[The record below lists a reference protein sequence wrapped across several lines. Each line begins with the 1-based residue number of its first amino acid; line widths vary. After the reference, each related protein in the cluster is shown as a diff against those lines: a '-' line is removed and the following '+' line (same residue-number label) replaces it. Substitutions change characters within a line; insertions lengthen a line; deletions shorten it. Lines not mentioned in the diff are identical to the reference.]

1 MIVNFHDLQMEA
13 GGKLRQPVLFLKTMT
28 GAPICPVT
36 GYYDLQA
43 EFRFNDVS
51 EISFSVPRQYMD
63 GDRLLD
69 NPCFEK
75 LSGMRTVT
83 MEPYGTFILVNPTVK
98 DDGITQV
105 KACKAYSLEY
115 ELNYKTVS
123 AISGT
128 YMFYDPVG
136 KNEDTIIDILLSGV
150 PGWKIGHIDTTVA
163 TRYRTFDIS
172 ADSVYSLMMN
182 TLQESY
188 SCIFLFDTE
197 TREIHVYD
205 AGAAV
210 SNVPL
215 FLSKVNL
222 IENQSFEELSDEIVT
237 CLSVY
242 GAEDTDITSVNP
254 IGGNK
259 IYNLDYF
266 IEIGDIPQT
275 LGEKWKRWQGD
286 CRQYQ
291 TIFSKIHSAICTDS
305 AVCNGEVVRLADLH
319 KDLDA
324 QLLVMDSYKTN
335 PGGALAADIAK
346 CQQQIDTLT
355 AAVAAQKQVVE
366 KLEKSLE
373 ENYIMLEEISGFCSF
388 DRYFTADELKE
399 LNPYLK
405 EDSLQDSTYVVSEVS
420 DELQTCRKVSASDG
434 YQVSITKGSIKESGD
449 NRNLSPEELAALNLS
464 ESERQ
469 KLSELLESLDTVYL
483 GRRFFSI
490 DLGVLTVQNTSGD
503 FLLTGTAVNSTL
515 SVEAEPGIDGSYGC
529 TIVLH
534 VEHPSYNGDDMRYS
548 NGIFVVSGSLTGL
561 THEEAGDLSFQLTG
575 GTLALTLDAS
585 LYQQQNTVQDLY
597 DYGVSCL
604 DKLARPSYEFSVDSA
619 NFMALAA
626 FSELRNQIALG
637 KSVNLEWKDGMY
649 LQPILIEMKLNFEQ
663 PESFQM
669 TLSNKFRANHPE
681 FLLADTIGKTAKQAA
696 SLDASKFSYS
706 AFHNSNIENDVEK
719 LIHSALDVS
728 KRAIINGKN
737 QDVLIDGAG
746 IHLRRLTDRENGVFD
761 PCEVRMIHNQ
771 IVFTDDG
778 WNTAG
783 LALGKLSVDVDG
795 TEKSVMGVVAESLIG
810 NMLIGNKL
818 TIEATGMDAVTQQ
831 PNVTHFRVDG
841 SGAYLGNAAFVMQG
855 APHDG
860 IPGNQMVLDP
870 RYGLVAGDHTL
881 FSIGSGG
888 AEANFINE
896 NGEVI
901 CDATGV
907 MPAGASLYFDAES
920 GNASFRGNVYAE
932 NGRFKGRVEAE
943 EGYFNG
949 EIRTSNL
956 VIEEDA
962 IVRGLEVG
970 KNITMGPNAVI
981 SWRNLPGNVA
991 SSGEI
996 AAATSKEAI
1005 TKITQDSIETG
1016 NLILAGNVFRVVKGM
1031 ENLGEEEAAK
1041 HLLIGIN
1048 NYKNLQV
1055 GSPIDI
1061 ASGSYKKTV
1070 IYAPGAI
1077 DFCPDGHS
1085 LSENGPPPLK
1095 VTAKEVACNASSL
1108 TVKGKDVSLQG
1119 HQHSQYY
1126 SNGDNVTFSKLYV
1139 TNAGTSTSS
1148 SANARLAQNSPYQLM
1163 YAASS
1168 TRKVK
1173 HDIKL
1178 VESTELDP
1186 AKLYDI
1192 EVVQFK
1198 YNEDYI
1204 DKNDARYGKDCIGF
1218 IAEQVHEVY
1227 PIAADM
1233 ETGMP
1238 TNWEER
1244 YLIPPMLKLIQDQ
1257 KKEIDKLK
1265 ESIEALKGEIQNGI

>member
-13 GGKLRQPVLFLKTMT
+13 DGKLRQPVLFLKTMT
-28 GAPICPVT
+28 GMPICPVS
-36 GYYDLQA
+36 GYFDLQA

-51 EISFSVPRQYMD
+51 EISFSVARQYMD

-83 MEPYGTFILVNPTVK
+83 MEPYGTFILVNPSVK
-98 DDGITQV
+98 DDGIMQV
-105 KACKAYSLEY
+105 KECKGYSLEY

-128 YMFYDPVG
+128 YMFYNPVG
-136 KNEDTIIDILLSGV
+136 KNEDTIMDILLSAA
-150 PGWKIGHIDTTVA
+150 PGWKIGHIDTAVA

-197 TREIHVYD
+197 KREIHVYD
-205 AGAAV
+205 GASAV

-222 IENQSFEELSDEIVT
+222 IENQNFEELSDEIVT

-242 GAEDTDITSVNP
+242 GAEDTDIAGINP
-254 IGGNK
+254 LGGNK

-266 IEIGDIPQT
+266 IEIGDIPKS
-275 LGEKWKRWQGD
+275 LGEKWKRWEAD

-291 TIFSKIHSAICTDS
+291 RIFSKVSSSVYTDS
-305 AVCNGEVVRLADLH
+305 VVCDGENQRLAELQ
-319 KDLDA
+319 KDLDS

-335 PGGALAADIAK
+335 PNGTQAADIAK
-346 CQQQIDTLT
+346 CQQQIDKLS
-355 AAVAAQKQVVE
+355 AAVAEQKLVVE
-366 KLEKSLE
+366 EVEKRLQ
-373 ENYIMLEEISGFCSF
+373 ENRSMLGEISGFCSF
-388 DRYFTADELKE
+388 EKYFTEDELRQ

-405 EDSLQDSTYVVSEVS
+405 EDSLQDSTYVVSQVS
-420 DELQTCRKVSASDG
+420 DEPETCRKISAYDG
-434 YQVSITKGSIKESGD
+434 YQVSITSGSIKESGD
-449 NRNLSPEELAALNLS
+449 YRNLSPEEISKLNLS
-464 ESERQ
+464 Q
-469 KLSELLESLDTVYL
+469 KEKQGLLEILESLDTAYL
-483 GRRFFSI
+483 GRKFFAI
-490 DLGVLTVQNTSGD
+490 DLGVLTVRNASED
-503 FLLTGTAVNSTL
+503 FFLEGTVVNSTL
-515 SVEAEPGIDGSYGC
+515 SVETKPDADGTYKC
-529 TIVLH
+529 TVVFN
-534 VEHPSYNGDDMRYS
+534 VERPTYNGDDVSYS
-548 NGIFVVSGSLTGL
+548 NGLFVVSGSLRDMQRAG
-561 THEEAGDLSFQLTG
+561 EEELAFQLTD
-575 GTLALTLDAS
+575 GTLTLTLDAGI
-585 LYQQQNTVQDLY
+585 YQQQNTVQDLY
-597 DYGVSCL
+597 DYGVDCL
-604 DKLARPSYEFSVDSA
+604 AKLARPSYEFSVNSA
-619 NFMALAA
+619 NFMALPA
-626 FSELRNQIALG
+626 FKELKDEIALG
-637 KSVNLEWKDGMY
+637 KSLNLEWKDGVY
-649 LQPILIEMKLNFEQ
+649 LQPILIEMKLKFDQ
-663 PESFQM
+663 PESFEM

-728 KRAIINGKN
+728 KRAVINGKN

-783 LALGKLSVDVDG
+783 LALGKLSANLDG

-810 NMLIGNKL
+810 NILIGNKL
-818 TIEATGMDAVTQQ
+818 TIEATGVDAVTQQ
-831 PNVTHFRVDG
+831 PNLTHFRVDG

-860 IPGNQMVLDP
+860 IPGNQMVMDP

-888 AEANFINE
+888 AEANFVDDD
-896 NGEVI
+896 GTVVY
-901 CDATGV
+901 DGTGV

-932 NGRFKGRVEAE
+932 NGYFKGRVEATD
-943 EGYFNG
+943 GYFNG
-949 EIRTSNL
+949 KIQTSNL
-956 VIEEDA
+956 VIEENA
-962 IVRGLEVG
+962 KVQGLEVG
-970 KNITMGPNAVI
+970 KNVIMGPNATI
-981 SWRNLPGNVA
+981 SWKNLPNNVA
-991 SSGEI
+991 SSGEV
-996 AAATSKEAI
+996 AAATSKEVI

-1016 NLILAGNVFRVVKGM
+1016 NLILGGNVYRIVKGI
-1031 ENLGEEEAAK
+1031 ENLEGDNLAK

-1048 NYKNLQV
+1048 NYRNLQV

-1061 ASGSYKKTV
+1061 AGSSYKKTV

-1077 DFCPDGHS
+1077 DFCPDGHT
-1085 LSENGPPPLK
+1085 LSEDGAPPLK
-1095 VTAKEVACNASSL
+1095 VTASEVACNAPLL
-1108 TVKGKDVSLQG
+1108 TIKGKEVATISDLSG
-1119 HQHSQYY
+1119 FY
-1126 SNGDNVTFSKLYV
+1126 SRGDSATFSKLYIN
-1139 TNAGTSTSS
+1139 NAGTSTSS
-1148 SANARLAQNSPYQLM
+1148 SANARLAVNSPYQLM
-1163 YAASS
+1163 YAADS
-1168 TRKVK
+1168 TKKVK
-1173 HDIKL
+1173 HDIKP
-1178 VESTELDP
+1178 VECAELNP
-1186 AKLYDI
+1186 EKLYDI

-1204 DKNDARYGKDCIGF
+1204 DERDFRYGKDCIGF
-1218 IAEQVHEVY
+1218 IAEQVYEAY

-1233 ETGMP
+1233 ETGIP
-1238 TNWEER
+1238 TNWEAR
-1244 YLIPPMLKLIQDQ
+1244 YIIPPMLKLIQDQ

-1265 ESIEALKGEIQNGI
+1265 ESIEELKGEIKNGI